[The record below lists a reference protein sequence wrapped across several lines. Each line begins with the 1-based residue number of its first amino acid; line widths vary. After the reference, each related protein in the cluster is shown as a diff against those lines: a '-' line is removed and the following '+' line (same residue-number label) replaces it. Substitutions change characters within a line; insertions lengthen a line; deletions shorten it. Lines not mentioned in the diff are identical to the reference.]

1 MDEKT
6 FNLFLDQAPNKIH
19 GLMSTKLILE
29 KNEKYIKTQ
38 IQEINEKLRNI
49 SDVIEGRGGINNN
62 KHENNGDSQWTK
74 NVKFSI
80 SQIADFLEITPD
92 TVRKILKRFNLKFE
106 YVKGKIVFSHEVA
119 EKLIEYQNN
128 KRKNRIKALKSC
140 PI

>member
-1 MDEKT
+1 MFLEDQNSNISKKE
-6 FNLFLDQAPNKIH
+6 LREMFLDVMMEFESK
-19 GLMSTKLILE
+19 KE
-29 KNEKYIKTQ
+29 KEKEMYEK
-38 IQEINEKLRNI
+38 INEIHDFLK
-49 SDVIEGRGGINNN
+49 ERGDINNN

-128 KRKNRIKALKSC
+128 KRKNRIKSFKNC